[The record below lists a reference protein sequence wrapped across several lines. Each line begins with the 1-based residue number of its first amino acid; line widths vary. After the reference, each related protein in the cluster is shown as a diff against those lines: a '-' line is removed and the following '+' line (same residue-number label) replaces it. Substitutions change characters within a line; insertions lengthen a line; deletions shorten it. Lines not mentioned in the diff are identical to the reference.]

1 MKLRDLFF
9 CIFCS
14 YWLQNFGQDAHWS
27 QFNDNQLFQS
37 PAHTG
42 QFDGDF
48 RLIGN
53 YREQWRSVT
62 IPYRTCSISL
72 DFKYKKWGI
81 GFLVINDQAGDG
93 KLKTTEIQSNI
104 SNSLKLK
111 DDSSQVLRLGVNLG
125 INNRQVNWDLLY
137 FDNQFNGYIFDPMA
151 PTNENFQSTS
161 KTNASIGAGVMHEW
175 NSKSRTKLQTGFGAY
190 NLNQPNQGFYTEVIK
205 RDMRFNGFVK
215 AEIQLN
221 SAWDI
226 IPSVQYSHQGIYREL
241 LMGSSA
247 RLHLSSKP
255 KSYQALYFGFWNRGN
270 DAAYASLGY
279 DYNDFFVG
287 LSYDINYSKLVPA
300 SNMRG
305 GVEVALRYVIRKFK
319 PKRIIHRVCP
329 DYI

>member
-1 MKLRDLFF
+1 MKLKALQFVL
-9 CIFCS
+9 ICS
-14 YWLQNFGQDAHWS
+14 LWNFSIGQDIHWS
-27 QFNDNQLFQS
+27 QFNDNQLYQN

-42 QFDGDF
+42 HFDGDYRF
-48 RLIGN
+48 IGN
-53 YREQWRSVT
+53 YRDQWRSVT
-62 IPYRTCSISL
+62 VPFSTFSTSVDAR
-72 DFKYKKWGI
+72 FKKWGFGI
-81 GFLVINDQAGDG
+81 LAFHDQAGDG
-93 KLKTTEIQSNI
+93 KFRTIEAQGNI
-104 SNSLKLK
+104 SRSFKLMK
-111 DDSSQVLRLGVNLG
+111 DSSQVLRFGVNFG
-125 INNRQVNWDLLY
+125 MNHRQINWDLLY
-137 FDNQFNGYIFDPMA
+137 FDNQYNGYIFDPTA
-151 PTNENFQSTS
+151 PSNENFQTAR

-175 NSKSRTKLQTGFGAY
+175 NSKSRTKLQTGLGAY

-215 AEIQLN
+215 AVIQLN
-221 SAWDI
+221 PAWDI